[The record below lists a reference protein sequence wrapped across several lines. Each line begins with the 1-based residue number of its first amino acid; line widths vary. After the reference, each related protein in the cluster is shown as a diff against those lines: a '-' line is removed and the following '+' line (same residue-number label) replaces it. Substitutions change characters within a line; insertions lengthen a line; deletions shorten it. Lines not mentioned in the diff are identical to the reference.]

1 MRARTLVTILV
12 VSAFL
17 FGLGTGFLISS
28 GIINSYSSSGQ
39 GQEEAI
45 KLMTNESI
53 ILKDIDKDL
62 KIKLVSIED
71 GRCAPD
77 VQCVRAGEITYNILV
92 NENEE
97 SLKTKSKRSLE
108 YEDYIIKL
116 ADESDNLEYVK
127 FIVTKK

>member
-28 GIINSYSSSGQ
+28 GIINSYSSSSQ

-71 GRCAPD
+71 GRCASD

-116 ADESDNLEYVK
+116 ADESDNLEYVN